1 MDVTKAV
8 SAYIQRMITEVAGI
22 KVLLLDQD
30 TTPII
35 STSFT
40 QSSLLSH
47 EVYLTDRVDN
57 ASRDRMRHLN
67 CIALLR
73 PTPQSIS
80 ALVRELRQPRYKS
93 YWLYFTN
100 VLQKQDIE
108 LLAEA
113 DEHEVVKEIQEFFAD
128 YLPVNSDLFSLNIV
142 TPPSRIWAD
151 NPATWDQQGLDQHVK
166 GLLALLLSLKK
177 RPVIRYERMSTLAK
191 KLGEELSV
199 RPITVLSNGHFTS
212 AVVCGIEPN
221 PQYCST
227 TFFDSSIKSITARPG
242 SSTFEE
248 RIMLPCF

>member
-80 ALVRELRQPRYKS
+80 ALARELRQPRYKS

-128 YLPVNSDLFSLNIV
+128 YLPVNSDLFSLNID

-151 NPATWDQQGLDQHVK
+151 SPATWDQQSLDQHTK

-177 RPVIRYERMSTLAK
+177 RPVIRYERMSALAK

-199 RPITVLSNGHFTS
+199 SGLCELFGNSKAIP
-212 AVVCGIEPN
+212 A
-221 PQYCST
+221 
-227 TFFDSSIKSITARPG
+227 
-242 SSTFEE
+242 E
-248 RIMLPCF
+248 RC

>member
-40 QSSLLSH
+40 QSALLSH

-57 ASRDRMRHLN
+57 LSRDRMRHLN

-73 PTPQSIS
+73 PTPHSIS
-80 ALVRELRQPRYKS
+80 ALTRELRQPRYKS

-100 VLQKQDIE
+100 ALQKQDIE
-108 LLAEA
+108 VLAEA

-128 YLPVNSDLFSLNIV
+128 YLPVNSDLFSLNINA
-142 TPPSRIWAD
+142 PPARIWAD
-151 NPATWDQQGLDQHVK
+151 SPVTWDQEGLDQHVK
-166 GLLALLLSLKK
+166 GILALLLSLKK
-177 RPVIRYERMSTLAK
+177 RPVIRYEKMSTLAK

-199 RPITVLSNGHFTS
+199 R
-212 AVVCGIEPN
+212 
-221 PQYCST
+221 
-227 TFFDSSIKSITARPG
+227 K
-242 SSTFEE
+242 
-248 RIMLPCF
+248 MLILDTKRVT

>member
-8 SAYIQRMITEVAGI
+8 SAYIQRMITEVSGI

-57 ASRDRMRHLN
+57 FSRDRMRHLN

-80 ALVRELRQPRYKS
+80 ALARELRQPRYKS

-113 DEHEVVKEIQEFFAD
+113 D
-128 YLPVNSDLFSLNIV
+128 SLQI
-142 TPPSRIWAD
+142 TCQSTRISSR
-151 NPATWDQQGLDQHVK
+151 
-166 GLLALLLSLKK
+166 
-177 RPVIRYERMSTLAK
+177 STLTHHLHASGQMTLP
-191 KLGEELSV
+191 LGINKVLISTSKDSWRFSSALKRDLS
-199 RPITVLSNGHFTS
+199 SDMS
-212 AVVCGIEPN
+212 E
-221 PQYCST
+221 
-227 TFFDSSIKSITARPG
+227 
-242 SSTFEE
+242 
-248 RIMLPCF
+248 

>member
-22 KVLLLDQD
+22 KVLLLDAD

-57 ASRDRMRHLN
+57 FSRDRMRHLN

-80 ALVRELRQPRYKS
+80 ALTRELREPRYKS

-128 YLPVNSDLFSLNIV
+128 YLPVNTDLFSLNID
-142 TPPSRIWAD
+142 TPPSRIWGD
-151 NPATWDQQGLDQHVK
+151 NPASWDEQGLDQHVK
-166 GLLALLLSLKK
+166 GLLAVLLSLKK

-199 RPITVLSNGHFTS
+199 STRNLPSCTVRLFGL
-212 AVVCGIEPN
+212 PN
-221 PQYCST
+221 CRD
-227 TFFDSSIKSITARPG
+227 FRG
-242 SSTFEE
+242 
-248 RIMLPCF
+248 